1 MQATLDANEFAF
13 LLHSFN
19 AQKVVGVDNA
29 TLFPVDDTSR
39 DAMLDEGF
47 STLQQHGWLLA
58 EDSKI
63 KTNTS
68 LALMV
73 ATVASPEQTIMLTR
87 YLPDGGKQAITYYL
101 AQGIVVEQFLTS
113 DQQYI
118 LTGLDSSSEMVDRL
132 QQALQIPDSRNT
144 GKAKISVERIVF
156 EQAIKQAKS
165 GDLSK
170 LIALLNSASL
180 EPELHQ
186 PLAHLLSGLHPIGD
200 LETAVLSGTQLKN
213 WHNLV
218 FLQGQDQSI
227 WTIMQNQGLDSI
239 SLQSLEAQ
247 GFAQLI
253 QTILQN

>member
-1 MQATLDANEFAF
+1 MQATLDSNEFAF

-63 KTNTS
+63 KTNTH

-73 ATVASPEQTIMLTR
+73 AVVASPEQTIMLTR

-118 LTGLDSSSEMVDRL
+118 LTTLDGSSEMIVRL
-132 QQALQIPDSRNT
+132 QQALHIPDSKST
-144 GKAKISVERIVF
+144 GSVIISVERIVF

-165 GDLSK
+165 GDLSR
-170 LIALLNSASL
+170 LIAVLNAAGL
-180 EPELHQ
+180 EPEIHQ
-186 PLAHLLSGLHPIGD
+186 PLAKLVSGLHPIGD
-200 LETAVLSGTQLKN
+200 LETAVLSGTQLKG

-218 FLQGQDQSI
+218 FLQGQDHSV
-227 WTIMQNQGLDSI
+227 WLMMQNHDLDSI
-239 SLQSLEAQ
+239 SLQSLGVEN
-247 GFAQLI
+247 FAQLI
-253 QTILQN
+253 QATLPN